1 MCDVYDTEAEEKSCY
16 CNLTGFFSLV
26 PKSAYS
32 KIAFY
37 WQSPGL
43 LPVAWLQEHSGICFY
58 LREKVFISLKG
69 HVMWEVS
76 HT

>member
-58 LREKVFISLKG
+58 LREKVFTSLKG